1 MILVYKGGGGRGGAV
16 QKHLT
21 SNSLREK
28 KKYKA
33 SVVTHCSGRGTVSME
48 TAQATG
54 YFVQKRTKEQTEK
67 EKKNLSSYT

>member
-1 MILVYKGGGGRGGAV
+1 MILVYKGGGGAGGSSS
-16 QKHLT
+16 KT
-21 SNSLREK
+21 SNFKFPKGE